1 VGAAVAVVSDLEA
14 ERSGRPVDPWC
25 GDTSFMAFM
34 PQRTAGPFAAALIEL
49 RIAPARAME
58 RRFDANLRKH

>member
-1 VGAAVAVVSDLEA
+1 
-14 ERSGRPVDPWC
+14 
-25 GDTSFMAFM
+25 MAFM